1 MKRFRTYCLYITFI
15 TLLFSPLWLKA
26 NPLRSIP
33 PDHKMTGVPDFTLN
47 LNKVDS
53 LRILLFQTNSPRK
66 IFLSAKDGQVLV
78 FRGSVCIDT
87 LSDSYIPVSF
97 YRHKDFIIYQN
108 GKKRIKGKNWII
120 KGDEIAL
127 TRIQVSGLP
136 YRYYRGIIHLQP
148 DKNSGD
154 IQIIN
159 KTSLEDYVG
168 SVVGSEMNFT
178 ENEALKAQAV
188 ISRTYALWNIS
199 KYGQSDYELTDHTMS
214 QVYNGELITKPYYL
228 DAALATSG
236 EILTWSGKLI
246 LAAYSSTC
254 GGITANNENVWKD
267 SRPLPYLRSVN
278 DHGACRQSPHFNWT
292 FSISKDRLDRI
303 FSRLSGQK
311 ITGIDS
317 LKYSNHK
324 RVTDFYLKVRN
335 SSKPYDLTSND
346 VRLAIMKLF
355 GQDSMES
362 TLFKMKIEGQMCIF
376 NGYGLGHGIGL
387 CQWGSKGLADA
398 GWTYKDIL
406 RFYYTGVNIVD
417 YHQLSQTF
425 LKLAN

>member
-1 MKRFRTYCLYITFI
+1 MRLTAFVYCCSKQKSHGKFCCLLKTARYLY
-15 TLLFSPLWLKA
+15 S
-26 NPLRSIP
+26 
-33 PDHKMTGVPDFTLN
+33 
-47 LNKVDS
+47 
-53 LRILLFQTNSPRK
+53 RK
-66 IFLSAKDGQVLV
+66 GQCV
-78 FRGSVCIDT
+78 DT
-87 LSDSYIPVSF
+87 LADSYIPVKF
-97 YRHKDFIIYQN
+97 YRWKNTIIYQN
-108 GKKRIKGKNWII
+108 GKKRIQGSNWII

-127 TRIQVSGLP
+127 TRIHISGIP
-136 YRYYRGIIHLQP
+136 YRYYRGIIHLNIKKGQ
-148 DKNSGD
+148 DD

-199 KYGQSDYELTDHTMS
+199 KFGQSDYELTDHTMS
-214 QVYNGELITKPYYL
+214 QVYKGELITKPYYL

-254 GGITANNENVWKD
+254 GGVTANNENVWKG
-267 SRPLPYLRSVN
+267 SHPLPYLRSVN
-278 DHGACRQSPHFNWT
+278 DHGACHQSPHFNWT
-292 FSISKDRLDRI
+292 FRISKYQLNQI
-303 FSRLSGQK
+303 FSRLSEKK
-311 ITGIDS
+311 IVGIDS
-317 LKYSNHK
+317 LEYSNHK
-324 RVTDFYLKVRN
+324 RVTDFFLKVKA
-335 SSKPYDLTSND
+335 SSQPYDLASND
-346 VRLAIMKLF
+346 VRLAIMKQF

-376 NGYGLGHGIGL
+376 SGHGLGHGIGL
-387 CQWGSKGLADA
+387 CQWGAKGLADA

-417 YHQLSQTF
+417 YHRLSQTF